1 MVAPRLFYQKRS
13 RAGDF
18 FYVAFDPL
26 SAFSWGML
34 VLESI
39 DLQLGEETP
48 PLLSGISAWYPA
60 GHFGAIIGPSGCGK
74 STLLKVIAGIVPHTS
89 GSIYWQGKNLEAED
103 LPPHELGYVPQF
115 SCTQPHLTVRENLM
129 YGARL
134 RQRGPT
140 SEISSRVDQVTE
152 ETGLTEL
159 MERRAGVLSG
169 GQLRRLALA
178 MELTTQPSLL
188 LADEVTSGLDPK
200 SEEEIT
206 ELLASLAQEQG
217 RLVLLVTHS
226 LRQVQIYDSV
236 TVLTGGQLAYSADSR
251 DLAEYFQVNSPEALY
266 PVLGTRD
273 SKDWASVWAA
283 QKKPEATSAKD
294 RIGELESLAI
304 SEQKE
309 NTSYLPG
316 FFSQAATWF
325 ERRIR
330 IFFRD
335 PAQVFLQL
343 SLLLVFPIVVTLF
356 AYRGLPE
363 VRNMAMSS
371 DTGVVEM
378 LKESLAFTI
387 QSSRV
392 GTLVSGLAMFQV
404 ILLALMGSNNSAR
417 EVIGDRAIMEKE
429 KLAGLRPG
437 SALVGMGLFLS
448 ILVLAQSIWMTLFVR
463 AVCQFPGDPFQQFLP
478 FLFVTGA
485 VTSLCLAISS
495 WSSSSEQASLGSL
508 YLVGFQLPLS
518 GAILALPDFLGVV
531 TRPFISAYWAWS
543 GYLQTLRD
551 TRFYDLVKFI
561 TETPLAAANLSLWIL
576 LVHILL
582 GLVLAYFGIR
592 RSQWR

>member
-1 MVAPRLFYQKRS
+1 
-13 RAGDF
+13 
-18 FYVAFDPL
+18 
-26 SAFSWGML
+26 ML
-34 VLESI
+34 VLQSI
-39 DLQLGEETP
+39 DLLTATEAT
-48 PLLSGISAWYPA
+48 PLLSDISAWYPA
-60 GHFGAIIGPSGCGK
+60 SHFGAIIGPSGCGK
-74 STLLKVIAGIVPHTS
+74 STLLKVIAGIIPHTS
-89 GSIYWQGKNLEAED
+89 GTIYWQGKNLETED
-103 LPPHELGYVPQF
+103 LPSNQLGYVPQF
-115 SCTQPHLTVRENLM
+115 SCTQPRLTVRENLM

-134 RQRGPT
+134 RQRGSA
-140 SEISSRVDQVTE
+140 SEIASRVDQVTE

-159 MERRAGVLSG
+159 LDRRAGVLSG

-217 RLVLLVTHS
+217 RLVLIVTHS
-226 LRQVQIYDSV
+226 LRQSQIYDSI
-236 TVLTGGQLAYSADSR
+236 TVLTGGRLAYSADPR
-251 DLAEYFQVNSPEALY
+251 DLNEYFQVNSPEALY
-266 PVLGTRD
+266 PILGLRD
-273 SKDWASVWAA
+273 SKDWASAWQA
-283 QKKPEATSAKD
+283 QTKPEIVTPENVL
-294 RIGELESLAI
+294 GELESLEI
-304 SEQKE
+304 SEEKE
-309 NTSYLPG
+309 RTTYLPS
-316 FFSQAATWF
+316 FHSQSITWLD
-325 ERRIR
+325 RRIK

-371 DTGVVEM
+371 DTGVVEQ
-378 LKESLAFTI
+378 LRESLAFTI

-437 SALVGMGLFLS
+437 SALLGMGLFLS
-448 ILVLAQSIWMTLFVR
+448 ILVIAQSIWMTLFVR
-463 AVCQFPGDPFQQFLP
+463 AVCQFPGDLFQQFLP

-518 GAILALPDFLGVV
+518 GAILALPDFLGFI

-543 GYLQTLRD
+543 GYIQTLRD
-551 TRFYDLVKFI
+551 TRFYDLVRSI

-576 LVHILL
+576 LVHLLL
-582 GLVLAYFGIR
+582 GTVLAYFGIR